1 MNTWA
6 KFALA
11 VLVLAVFGIIAGTVW
26 IAASVREE
34 TVVAHPYEEGLR
46 HSEHAGRAP
55 CDLADGPCTEPL
67 DGGGEVTL
75 EIGPRPLRTMQ
86 ELSVRA
92 NVRSAP
98 PDAAVTVA
106 FAMDG
111 MEMGRNEVRLVPTN
125 VGGLAGTAVLVRCPS
140 GRREWSAAVRIESP
154 GVPVRTVRFRLAV
167 RE

>member
-6 KFALA
+6 RFALA
-11 VLVLAVFGIIAGTVW
+11 VLVLAVLGIIAGTVW
-26 IAASVREE
+26 IAASVREG

-46 HSEHAGRAP
+46 HSEHAGPAP
-55 CDLADGPCTEPL
+55 CDLADGPCTQPL

-75 EIGPRPLRTMQ
+75 EIGPRPLRTMR

-92 NVRSAP
+92 NVRGAP

-111 MEMGRNEVRLVPTN
+111 MEMGRNEIRLAPARA
-125 VGGLAGTAVLVRCPS
+125 GGLAGTGVLVRCPS
-140 GRREWSAAVRIESP
+140 GRQDWSAAIRIESP
-154 GVPVRTVRFRLAV
+154 GVPLRTARFRLAV